1 MQNFKLNFKIYTM
14 TSDLISWEKEFRDA
28 LKGIKTNVTFE
39 ESANRLR

>member
-1 MQNFKLNFKIYTM
+1 M
-14 TSDLISWEKEFRDA
+14 TSDLINWEKDFRAA